1 MHRLRHGLFVRLYWD
16 EKIKAEKKCK
26 ILVLVRYSGSRSSK
40 LFRKGY
46 LDRTQTHQRA
56 IRARLLLDWT
66 SVTNPC

>member
-1 MHRLRHGLFVRLYWD
+1 MHRLRHGLFVRLYW
-16 EKIKAEKKCK
+16 AEKKCK

-66 SVTNPC
+66 SVSNPC